1 MGVKFIQTN
10 PLKKESLKGF
20 NKWFS
25 KMAYYHFFRWIFQM
39 TKKVNFSSLSLIKT
53 LQGDIKKKK
62 LIVKL
67 CFKNIILVM

>member
-20 NKWFS
+20 NKWFF

-62 LIVKL
+62 FNCEIV
-67 CFKNIILVM
+67 F

>member
-20 NKWFS
+20 NKWFF
-25 KMAYYHFFRWIFQM
+25 KMAYYHFFKWIFQM

-62 LIVKL
+62 INCEIV
-67 CFKNIILVM
+67 F